1 MGSLDRDRL
10 EELDIPH
17 GLGRPIVVPD
27 EPAPSLGELLERT
40 AGGDREAFEDL
51 MDRTGVALLS
61 QARRFLD
68 DQRSLDV
75 VRETLVDV
83 WRRAPRWVGA
93 AEDWVASVF
102 ERRVRAE
109 LTRV

>member
-10 EELDIPH
+10 EELVIPH

-27 EPAPSLGELLERT
+27 EPVPSLAELLERV
-40 AGGDREAFEDL
+40 AAGDREAFEAL
-51 MDRTGVALLS
+51 MDRTGVALLT

-68 DQRSLDV
+68 DQRSVDV
-75 VRETLVDV
+75 VRQTLVDV
-83 WRRAPRWVGA
+83 WRRAPRAVGV
-93 AEDWVASVF
+93 AEEWVASVF

-109 LTRV
+109 LTRP